1 MRSGDVKSKTKSMKW
16 TKQGADG
23 LVMTTIHT
31 GTNAGTYFLAYDG
44 NGNVSAE
51 ESLACR
57 NSKINP
63 IQAII
68 SIRFRKTNM
77 TVSTICNPEP

>member
-1 MRSGDVKSKTKSMKW
+1 
-16 TKQGADG
+16 
-23 LVMTTIHT
+23 MTTIHT
-31 GTNAGTYFLAYDG
+31 GTNAGTYFPAYDG